1 MTTSGRSRPNP
12 LQCGASSRVQVGS
25 EGGNDGCRSHL
36 VAVLI
41 AIAAGWLVWVEFHC
55 RRNRARQITGGT
67 AEGVDGV
74 TAYPEQVR
82 KGRS

>member
-1 MTTSGRSRPNP
+1 MDAG
-12 LQCGASSRVQVGS
+12 
-25 EGGNDGCRSHL
+25 HIL

-41 AIAAGWLVWVEFHC
+41 AIAAGWLVWVELHC
-55 RRNRARQITGGT
+55 RRNRAQQITGGT

-82 KGRS
+82 KGDHERPVRGRRKGQDLAVRQER

>member
-1 MTTSGRSRPNP
+1 M
-12 LQCGASSRVQVGS
+12 GA
-25 EGGNDGCRSHL
+25 DHIL

-55 RRNRARQITGGT
+55 RCNRARQITGGT

-82 KGRS
+82 KGDHERPVRGRRKGQDLAVRQER

>member
-1 MTTSGRSRPNP
+1 M
-12 LQCGASSRVQVGS
+12 GA
-25 EGGNDGCRSHL
+25 DHIL
-36 VAVLI
+36 VAILI
-41 AIAAGWLVWVEFHC
+41 AIAAGWLVWVEIHC

-82 KGRS
+82 KGDHERAVRGGRKGQDLAVRQER

>member
-1 MTTSGRSRPNP
+1 MD
-12 LQCGASSRVQVGS
+12 A
-25 EGGNDGCRSHL
+25 DHIL

-41 AIAAGWLVWVEFHC
+41 AIAASWLVWVEFHC
-55 RRNRARQITGGT
+55 RRNRAQQITGGT

-82 KGRS
+82 KGHHERPVRGRRKGQDVAVKQER